1 MTSKSMADS
10 ETGEQQLLLSRF
22 PQTDWP
28 EHALNKF
35 VCYDNVHHENTQAE
49 LFKASPANFSPTQ

>member
-1 MTSKSMADS
+1 MADS

-28 EHALNKF
+28 EDSLNKF
-35 VCYDNVHHENTQAE
+35 ASYDNVHNENTQAE
-49 LFKASPANFSPTQ
+49 LFKASPVNFIPTQ